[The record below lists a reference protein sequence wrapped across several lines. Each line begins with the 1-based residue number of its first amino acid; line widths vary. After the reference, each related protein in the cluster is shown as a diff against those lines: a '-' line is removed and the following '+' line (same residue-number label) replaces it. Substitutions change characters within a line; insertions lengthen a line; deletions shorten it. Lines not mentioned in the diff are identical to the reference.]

1 MILNFTL
8 DIRGGILNIVW
19 VLVICDSYFIFCGK
33 QQTKILSYT
42 YWQQFVRVKPYT
54 SFKGD
59 VSLEHPTERK

>member
-8 DIRGGILNIVW
+8 DIRGGGGILNIVW

-42 YWQQFVRVKPYT
+42 YW
-54 SFKGD
+54 
-59 VSLEHPTERK
+59 